1 MDDGEGVGADV
12 GWDDSEGANDNDGV
26 DVGSDDNEGDD
37 EDVDVVDGHPIPI
50 RTPGTSDS
58 KPPPSSTESLS

>member
-1 MDDGEGVGADV
+1 VGSVGGADDDDGAD
-12 GWDDSEGANDNDGV
+12 DNEDV

-37 EDVDVVDGHPIPI
+37 EGIDVVDGHLIPI
-50 RTPGTSDS
+50 STPGTSDS